1 MEQEAHERSLI
12 TWVVGL
18 GVLLVIVV
26 GASGYVIAN
35 PESMYRLF
43 GGTVPIAAKDPVKAV
58 NGPVAV
64 IKEQPAHTKHYASIF
79 FEFDY
84 PENFVIVSELINA
97 TRTPSGESSEL
108 FGSAEVLLSSTGTDA
123 TYTLRV
129 TSTVNQGRISVEDAS
144 RIAKDA
150 FSSRPDRGAN
160 DSFQD
165 ITVIDRP
172 AYKNFTGD
180 RIHIGIPTG
189 NLNYAAEMTW
199 DPAFGVRST
208 ANNYLGI
215 IEDSFTVK

>member
-1 MEQEAHERSLI
+1 MEQESHERSLI
-12 TWVVGL
+12 AWVVGL

-43 GGTVPIAAKDPVKAV
+43 GGTVPTAKEPVKVV

-64 IKEQPAHTKHYASIF
+64 IHEQPAHTKHYASIF

-97 TRTPSGESSEL
+97 TRTPTGESMEL
-108 FGSAEVLLSSTGTDA
+108 FGSAEVLLVATGTTG
-123 TYTLRV
+123 TYSLRI
-129 TSTVNQGRISVEDAS
+129 TSTVNTYHVSVEEAS
-144 RIAKDA
+144 RIAKEA
-150 FSSRPDRGAN
+150 FSARPDRGAN

-165 ITVIDRP
+165 ITVVDRP
-172 AYKNFTGD
+172 AYKNFTED

-189 NLNYAAEMTW
+189 NLNYSVEMAW
-199 DPAFGVRST
+199 DPALSMRST
-208 ANNYLGI
+208 ANNYLGT
-215 IEDSFTVK
+215 IEDSFTAK